1 MALAAAKPA
10 ITTRQGNIVP
20 YVLTT
25 STTVY
30 AGGLCM
36 LADTGLVLAAGA
48 LASNKGCVGWFLETV
63 ASAAAGQVIYV
74 QEGDIRVVAAGTIL
88 QSNVGDACYASD
100 DQTVSDT
107 QASNE
112 PLAGY
117 FKQYISATAA
127 IIEVSMLA
135 AVG

>member
-1 MALAAAKPA
+1 MTALTAAKPT
-10 ITTRQGNIVP
+10 ISTREGNVVE

-25 STTVY
+25 STAVF
-30 AGGLCM
+30 AGGMAM
-36 LADTGLVLAAGA
+36 LADTGLVLAATA
-48 LASNKGCVGWFLETV
+48 LASNKGVVGVFLETV
-63 ASAAAGQVIYV
+63 ASASAGQRIKV
-74 QEGDIRVVAAGTIL
+74 QEGDFVVVGVSLDQA
-88 QSNVGDACYASD
+88 NVGDAAYASD

-117 FKQYISATAA
+117 IKEYISATSA
-127 IIEVSMLA
+127 IVEMSMNT